1 VRFRKFALKQADRIA
16 RDAESKRCTPLAK
29 A

>member
-1 VRFRKFALKQADRIA
+1 VRFRKFALKQAEKIA
-16 RDAESKRCTPLAK
+16 CDAESKRCTLLAK